1 MKDLALRR
9 PSRRGATQQ
18 LTDKAL
24 DRLVALH
31 GREPERLPLGVGQ
44 VSADEARA
52 RLVATRVGTCA
63 ALAANAANAASLA
76 SILRHRARRRAYR
89 SAGPG
94 ESALRRPAPRGVR
107 QRRRGRPGVSSAGSI
122 AERGGSFGESG
133 R

>member
-63 ALAANAANAASLA
+63 ALAANAADAASVA
-76 SILRHRARRRAYR
+76 SFLSHRGVGARSEAP
-89 SAGPG
+89 SLE
-94 ESALRRPAPRGVR
+94 ESALRRRAAKAFTDAGEAG
-107 QRRRGRPGVSSAGSI
+107 QR
-122 AERGGSFGESG
+122 
-133 R
+133 